1 MQKLT
6 KAQTAAL
13 KTIDENPRRVVAWNR
28 VAKGFV
34 RINGNT
40 ESKLH
45 SLGLIETQDL
55 EERIHLGCVYMLRT
69 WTLTAAGEAA
79 LGRTVEPVQPVDIIA
94 AMRAAAEAEGRRM
107 GLSDDQVA
115 QFISRMA

>member
-79 LGRTVEPVQPVDIIA
+79 LGRTVEPVDIIA

-115 QFISRMA
+115 RFLSRMA